1 MDSTARVPLD
11 FALIA
16 AISSGIIWGIVPSL
30 YSEASREGGSIR
42 ANFWKSLG
50 AFSLMVPI
58 CYVSGSLLIP
68 PPMGLFYIAANMA
81 LGAGLADYSFLKAIG
96 LIGPGRATSI
106 GFTYVVWTALLS
118 SLLLKEP
125 LTPFTLAGTL
135 LAVAGIWLISY
146 QGGRWLIKGLLLSIL
161 ASLGWS
167 LSPIAAKL
175 ALEYVNELTTTL
187 WNSLMATSIYGILSH
202 PRYRVKGLKKAAFGG
217 LLGIGVG
224 LPLYYFA
231 VKVVGVTIATLATAL
246 GPPTSQIAAHLSG
259 DRITARDVV
268 GSLLVALGLALSVM
282 RG

>member
-1 MDSTARVPLD
+1 MD

-30 YSEASREGGSIR
+30 YAEASREGGSVR

-50 AFSLMVPI
+50 AFSLMI
-58 CYVSGSLLIP
+58 LLCHISGSLLIP
-68 PPMGLFYIAANMA
+68 PLIGLFYIAANMT
-81 LGAGLADYSFLKAIG
+81 LGTGLADYSFLKAIG

-125 LTPFTLAGTL
+125 LTPLILTGTL

-146 QGGRWLIKGLLLSIL
+146 QRGKWHVKGLFWSIL
-161 ASLGWS
+161 ASLGWT
-167 LSPIAAKL
+167 LGPIAAKL
-175 ALEYVNELTTTL
+175 ALEYVNELTMTL
-187 WNSLMATSIYGILSH
+187 WNSLMTTSIYGILSY

-217 LLGIGVG
+217 LLGVGVA

-231 VKVVGVTIATLATAL
+231 VRVVGVTIATLATAL
-246 GPPTSQIAAHLSG
+246 GPPTSQIASHLSG
-259 DRITARDVV
+259 DKITIRDLI

-282 RG
+282 GG